1 MCSFR
6 STLSPTFQCKTYT
19 FNSHQGFPSGTSG
32 KESACQWRRY
42 KRHGFNPWVE
52 RSPGVGNGNTLQY
65 SCLGNPMDRGDWW
78 PTVYGVAKSW
88 TQLCDWACT
97 HTHTHTHTPP
107 VACGSD
113 AQWWCPEHWVDNTDH
128 SSLWNTVGS
137 WKPLVTTFSSTDQY
151 VTCLE
156 TPYSIPIADSSTLNS
171 RPIALWLLLECSLSD
186 KCNFLT
192 RHIPASFLFHFKKL
206 NSDMYQYKYWY
217 SILFSDDFLL

>member
-1 MCSFR
+1 MATHSSILAWKILWTEETGGLQSMGSQR
-6 STLSPTFQCKTYT
+6 
-19 FNSHQGFPSGTSG
+19 
-32 KESACQWRRY
+32 
-42 KRHGFNPWVE
+42 
-52 RSPGVGNGNTLQY
+52 VGHNCVTEH
-65 SCLGNPMDRGDWW
+65 
-78 PTVYGVAKSW
+78 A
-88 TQLCDWACT
+88 
-97 HTHTHTHTPP
+97 HTHTHTHLLLP
-107 VACGSD
+107 VAVTLSD
-113 AQWWCPEHWVDNTDH
+113 DALNTEWII
-128 SSLWNTVGS
+128 LTTGPWGNTVGS

-186 KCNFLT
+186 KCIFLT

>member
-1 MCSFR
+1 MGSIPGLKDSLCRKWQHTPVFLPGKSYGQR
-6 STLSPTFQCKTYT
+6 RLVAYSLW
-19 FNSHQGFPSGTSG
+19 GG
-32 KESACQWRRY
+32 KELD
-42 KRHGFNPWVE
+42 
-52 RSPGVGNGNTLQY
+52 T
-65 SCLGNPMDRGDWW
+65 
-78 PTVYGVAKSW
+78 TVWLSMH
-88 TQLCDWACT
+88 T
-97 HTHTHTHTPP
+97 HTHTHTHLLLP
-107 VACGSD
+107 VAVMLSD
-113 AQWWCPEHWVDNTDH
+113 DALNTEWII
-128 SSLWNTVGS
+128 LTTGPWGNTVGS

-186 KCNFLT
+186 KCIFLT